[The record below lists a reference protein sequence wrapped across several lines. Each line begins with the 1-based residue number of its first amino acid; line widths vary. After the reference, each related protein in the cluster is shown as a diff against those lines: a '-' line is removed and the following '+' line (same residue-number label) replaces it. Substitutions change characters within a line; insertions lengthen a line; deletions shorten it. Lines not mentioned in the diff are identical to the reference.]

1 MEAPRQA
8 GSGEGSIPGR
18 ELRMMGSSPAPDRM
32 GRLIV
37 WAGAGVSIPP
47 PTRLPSGWS
56 LTTFCI
62 DAACGVEVRERTLEI
77 WSALKHL
84 IDAAEPGLPFFE
96 IPRLET
102 VLGGIGDAE
111 EGAHRSL
118 RFLRGFASFAGAP
131 PNRNHLLLAG
141 MVRRGATVVTTNFD
155 LAIQRAFTE
164 LDAGLECRMT
174 RGGGL
179 FRVYQPHPAAGCGPV
194 IHVHGAADDPQALG
208 ATVATV
214 KEGLAEPFRAWL
226 HDRLAH
232 GADLVFVGYSA
243 SDAFDVTPYFM
254 SRQDGAWPRSTL
266 LFAQHRSDPI
276 PPHVKD
282 MARGFGTFEKLKV
295 ETTDFLHALHGADP
309 PDPRGSEFAWKDAFA
324 SSLDG
329 FAGDA
334 AQPLL
339 TCALA
344 NALGI
349 NVDRLDASAFDRARA
364 ANPGYAHARYH
375 SVLSL
380 AARGRG
386 AAALEAEHSLLAG
399 QKRGELLG
407 YHYARG
413 HLFRSWALALSLR
426 QILRRGALAG
436 PVDWKPYTSLS
447 VHARIFLQPFL
458 VFPRMR
464 PRAAPL
470 RRRVNALLRVAELL
484 SERDLADVVAVHQV
498 ATALR
503 FRLLLGCLRDGT
515 PDAAMETRI
524 LTLYAEQSHVG
535 GFVSAYRDFAVARA
549 LLLRYA
555 APAGVRRLVAEAGE
569 FLSRSEAVAK
579 LIGDARGEARARST
593 RALVARAARAAF
605 ARRRRDGE

>member
-1 MEAPRQA
+1 MT
-8 GSGEGSIPGR
+8 
-18 ELRMMGSSPAPDRM
+18 GSSPAPDRM
-32 GRLIV
+32 DRLII
-37 WAGAGVSIPP
+37 WAGAGVSIPT

-62 DAACGVEVRERTLEI
+62 DAACGAGVRERTFEI
-77 WSALKHL
+77 WSGLKRQ
-84 IDAAEPGLPFFE
+84 IDAAGPGLPFFE

-102 VLGGIGDAE
+102 VLGGFGEAE
-111 EGAHRSL
+111 EGADPSL
-118 RFLRGFASFAGAP
+118 RFLRGFASFAAAP
-131 PNRNHLLLAG
+131 PNRNHLLLAS

-174 RGGGL
+174 HDGGL
-179 FRVYQPHPAAGCGPV
+179 FRVYQPHPAAGCGQV
-194 IHVHGAADDPQALG
+194 IHVHGAADDPQSLG
-208 ATVATV
+208 ATLAAV
-214 KEGLAEPFRAWL
+214 KEGLAELFRTWL
-226 HDRLAH
+226 DERLAR

-243 SDAFDVTPYFM
+243 SDAFDVTPYFT
-254 SRQDGAWPRSTL
+254 SRPDGSWPRSTV
-266 LFAQHRSDPI
+266 LFAQHRPDPV
-276 PPHVKD
+276 PPQVAY
-282 MARGFGTFEKLKV
+282 MARGFGVFEARRV

-309 PDPRGSEFAWKDAFA
+309 PDPRTPEFAWKDAFA
-324 SSLDG
+324 SSLGG

-339 TCALA
+339 ACALA

-349 NVDRLDASAFDRARA
+349 NVDLLDASAFERARA
-364 ANPGYAHARYH
+364 VNPGYVHARYH

-386 AAALEAEHSLLAG
+386 AARLEAEHSLLAG
-399 QKRGELLG
+399 QKRGDLLG

-413 HLFRSWALALSLR
+413 HLFRSWFLALSLR

-436 PVDWKPYTSLS
+436 PVDWKPYTSMS

-458 VFPRMR
+458 FFPRLR

-470 RRRVNALLRVAELL
+470 RGRVNALMRVAELL
-484 SERDLADVVAVHQV
+484 SERDLADVEAVHQV

-515 PDAAMETRI
+515 EDPALEERI
-524 LTLYAEQSHVG
+524 LSAYAEQSHVA
-535 GFVSAYRDFAVARA
+535 GFVSGYRDLAIARA

-555 APAGVRRLVAEAGE
+555 APADVRRLVGEARRL
-569 FLSRSEAVAK
+569 LSRSAAVAR

-593 RALVARAARAAF
+593 RALVARAARAAV
-605 ARRRRDGE
+605 ARRRRDEQ

>member
-1 MEAPRQA
+1 MRGP
-8 GSGEGSIPGR
+8 
-18 ELRMMGSSPAPDRM
+18 SPAPFRM
-32 GRLIV
+32 DRLII
-37 WAGAGVSIPP
+37 WAGAGVSIPA

-62 DAACGVEVRERTLEI
+62 DAACGTRVRERTLEI
-77 WSALKHL
+77 WSGLKRQ
-84 IDAAEPGLPFFE
+84 IGAAGPGLPFFD

-102 VLGGIGDAE
+102 VLGGFGEVE
-111 EGAHRSL
+111 EGAGPSL

-131 PNRNHLLLAG
+131 PNRNHLLLAS

-164 LDAGLECRMT
+164 LDAGMECRTT

-179 FRVYQPHPAAGCGPV
+179 FRVYQPHPAAGCGEV

-208 ATVATV
+208 ATLSTV
-214 KEGLAEPFRAWL
+214 KEGLAEPFRLWL
-226 HDRLAH
+226 HERLAR

-243 SDAFDVTPYFM
+243 SDAFDVTPYFV
-254 SRQDGAWPRSTL
+254 SRPDGAWPRSTL
-266 LFAQHRSDPI
+266 LFAQHRPGPVPSQVADI
-276 PPHVKD
+276 Q
-282 MARGFGTFEKLKV
+282 RGFGTSGTLEV
-295 ETTDFLHALHGADP
+295 ETTEFLHALHGAGT
-309 PDPRGSEFAWKDAFA
+309 PDPKAPEFAWKEAFA
-324 SSLDG
+324 SALDG
-329 FAGDA
+329 FAGEA
-334 AQPLL
+334 ARPLL

-349 NVDRLDASAFDRARA
+349 NVDLLDASAFERALA

-386 AAALEAEHSLLAG
+386 AGRLEAEHSLLAG
-399 QKRGELLG
+399 QKRGDLLG

-413 HLFRSWALALSLR
+413 HLLRSWFLALSLR

-436 PVDWKPYTSLS
+436 PVDWKPYTSMS

-458 VFPRMR
+458 VFARMR

-515 PDAAMETRI
+515 GDPALESRI
-524 LTLYAEQSHVG
+524 LSAYAEQSHVA
-535 GFVSAYRDFAVARA
+535 GFVSGYRDFAIARA

-555 APAGVRRLVAEAGE
+555 APADVRRLVGEARQL
-569 FLSRSEAVAK
+569 LSRSAAVAR
-579 LIGDARGEARARST
+579 LIGDAPGEARARST
-593 RALVARAARAAF
+593 RALVARAARAAL
-605 ARRRRDGE
+605 ARRQRDGE